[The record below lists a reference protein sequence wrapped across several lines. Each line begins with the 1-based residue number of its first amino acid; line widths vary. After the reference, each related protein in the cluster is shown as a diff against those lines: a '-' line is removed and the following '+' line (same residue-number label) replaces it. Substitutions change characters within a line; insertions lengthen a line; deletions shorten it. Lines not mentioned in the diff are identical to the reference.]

1 MFGVGTLH
9 DRVLKIVFYIEKLFF
24 SRGVLTA
31 CLFAGRPWLHAG
43 VLLVAARATAA
54 PG

>member
-1 MFGVGTLH
+1 MFGFVTLH
-9 DRVLKIVFYIEKLFF
+9 DRVLKIVFYRRAD
-24 SRGVLTA
+24 SACGVLIA